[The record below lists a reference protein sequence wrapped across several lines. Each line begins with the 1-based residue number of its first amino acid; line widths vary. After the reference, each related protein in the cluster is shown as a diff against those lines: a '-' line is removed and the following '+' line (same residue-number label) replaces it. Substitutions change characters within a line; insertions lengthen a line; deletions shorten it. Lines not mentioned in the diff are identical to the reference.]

1 MGAWL
6 PASSLGGASAPGD
19 TTPLRLLVVEDDTHL
34 RLLICRTLRDQGYEV
49 TGVAT
54 GAEMR
59 VMLEQ
64 TDFQLVVLDVMLP
77 GTSGLDLTRW
87 LRTHSQIPILIVS
100 ARGAET
106 DRVVGLE
113 LGADDYLP
121 KPFSSAE
128 LVARVRALLRRAQGH
143 VIAAEPPSRLLQF
156 NGWGVDQSRRELKA
170 PGGDVVALS
179 GAEYDLLLTLATS
192 PGRVVSREFL
202 LEQSRER
209 IAGASDRSIDVL
221 ISRLRAKL
229 GAYEEGK
236 DLIKTVRGAGYMFA
250 ADVQRR

>member
-1 MGAWL
+1 M
-6 PASSLGGASAPGD
+6 
-19 TTPLRLLVVEDDTHL
+19 RLLVVEDDTHL

-59 VMLEQ
+59 VMMEQ
-64 TDFQLVVLDVMLP
+64 ADFQLVVMDVMLP

-128 LVARVRALLRRAQGH
+128 LVARVRALLRRAHGH

-156 NGWGVDQSRRELKA
+156 SGWGVDQSRRELKA
-170 PGGDVVALS
+170 PNGDIVALS
-179 GAEYDLLLTLATS
+179 GAEYDLLLTLAGS

-229 GAYEEGK
+229 GAYDEGK